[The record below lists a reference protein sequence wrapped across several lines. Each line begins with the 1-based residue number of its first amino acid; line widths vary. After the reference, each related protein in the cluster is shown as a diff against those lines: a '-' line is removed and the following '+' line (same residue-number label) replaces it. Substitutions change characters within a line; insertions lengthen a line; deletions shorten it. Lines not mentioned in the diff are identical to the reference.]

1 MGLYRRKDSN
11 VFWMCFTKDGRP
23 YNESTG
29 TEDKAIAQ
37 KIFDILKGKI
47 AMGQWHPET
56 VKEEK
61 KEYTFREL
69 AEKYSA
75 WAAPRHKGWQKVERL
90 IVGQIVNRFGE
101 YSLNSFTTYVIE
113 QFQSDE
119 LKRGLDPGTINRSIT
134 TLKGMFNK
142 AVEWEMVDEN
152 VLNRV
157 RKAKNLEGA
166 TERLRYLSIEECF
179 SLEDACDPHLKPIV
193 ITALNTGLRKSEIFT
208 LQWDNHIDL
217 RHGFILLDNKTKNG
231 ERREIPINDVL
242 RATLQGI
249 TRRLDI
255 PYVFHNPDTDKPY
268 GRVDKSFNSALK
280 KAEVQQCTK
289 CEYQK
294 AKDTIRKEMEYCP
307 RCNSEMMVK
316 KGITDFHFHDLR
328 HTFASHLVM
337 AGVDITTVS
346 KLLGHKSLKMTLRYA
361 HLSPAH
367 KVEAVRKIGDL
378 FKRKSLAKTGEKKL
392 NYYDFTTLGQS
403 NGKAVSATN

>member
-1 MGLYRRKDSN
+1 MGLYRRKDSP
-11 VFWMCFTKDGRP
+11 VFWMSFTVDGVQQKK
-23 YNESTG
+23 STL

-37 KIFDILKGKI
+37 QIYDILKGKI
-47 AMGQWHPET
+47 ALGQWHPEMIK
-56 VKEEK
+56 VEK
-61 KEYTFREL
+61 PEFTFAEL
-69 AEKYSA
+69 AQKYGE
-75 WAAPRHKGWQKVERL
+75 WADPRHKGWQKVERL
-90 IVGQIVNRFGE
+90 IVGQMVNRFRE
-101 YSLNSFTTYVIE
+101 YNLDSFNTNMVE

-119 LKRGLDPGTINRSIT
+119 LKRGMDPGTINRSVT

-142 AVEWEMVDEN
+142 AVEWEMVDEGT
-152 VLNRV
+152 LNRV
-157 RKAKNLEGA
+157 RKAKNLDGA

-193 ITALNTGLRKSEIFT
+193 ITALNTGLRKGEIFA
-208 LQWDNHIDL
+208 LAWDKHIDL
-217 RHGFILLDNKTKNG
+217 KHGFILLDNKTKNG

-255 PYVFHNPDTDKPY
+255 PYVFFNPDTDKLY
-268 GRVDKSFNSALK
+268 GRVDRSFKSALK
-280 KAEVQQCTK
+280 KAEVRKCTK
-289 CEYQK
+289 CDYQK
-294 AKDTIRKEMEYCP
+294 AKDATQKEMEYCP
-307 RCNSEMMVK
+307 LCNSEMMVR

-378 FKRKSLAKTGEKKL
+378 FTRNSLAKSSGKQL
-392 NYYDFTTLGQS
+392 NYTDFRYSKPKQQQGSIS
-403 NGKAVSATN
+403 N